1 MLYMYDRTVS
11 VRLYFSL
18 VTVVIAQDQRANKY
32 IGYLP
37 LFCTTISMTSST
49 EHWHSIYHSCRPN
62 TAVIAKQTIEV
73 DPELQPQ
80 AVKRTL
86 SVEGNILTAKFET
99 LTVRLARLTVNGF
112 LENVDLV
119 VRTLEQFGEDAEKHP
134 VQSSRYP

>member
-1 MLYMYDRTVS
+1 
-11 VRLYFSL
+11 
-18 VTVVIAQDQRANKY
+18 
-32 IGYLP
+32 
-37 LFCTTISMTSST
+37 MTSST
-49 EHWHSIYHSCRPN
+49 EHWHTISVQIPFVSPKH
-62 TAVIAKQTIEV
+62 AVIAKQTIEV

-119 VRTLEQFGEDAEKHP
+119 VRTLEQFGEDAEKLP
-134 VQSSRYP
+134 IQSSRYP